1 MRIALWLFRF
11 AVFVLLLGFAIK
23 NTEPAQLKFFFGTAW
38 NAPLIM
44 ILLAFFVAGV
54 LLGMAALA
62 GVLFGFKRENGRLQR
77 QLARITSASSGAATP
92 VQPPKE
98 L

>member
-11 AVFVLLLGFAIK
+11 AVFILLLGFAIK

-44 ILLAFFVAGV
+44 LLLAFFVAGV
-54 LLGMAALA
+54 VIGMVALV
-62 GVLFGFKRENGRLQR
+62 GVLFGLKRENGQLRR
-77 QLARITSASSGAATP
+77 QIARSTGPAADAAAP
-92 VQPPKE
+92 VMPPRE

>member
-11 AVFVLLLGFAIK
+11 AAFIILLGFAIK

-38 NAPLIM
+38 NASLIM

-54 LLGMAALA
+54 VSGMAALA
-62 GVLFGFKRENGRLQR
+62 GLLFRVKRENGQLRR
-77 QLARITSASSGAATP
+77 QLAQGLPATNAAEALL
-92 VQPPKE
+92 QPPRE